1 MSTTAQEFTSRLDAV
16 EERLRAHAAR
26 DFPAGAL
33 TSPDPPTGERWEA
46 GQVWAHVAEFI
57 PYWLG
62 EVRLVVE
69 QRGDQPVPFGR
80 TKSDRVRIAA
90 IERDRSTDQVRLW
103 RRTAGD
109 IASLRAF
116 LDGLSDSAWSAR
128 GLHPT
133 LGEMDLSQIIEEFLV
148 GHLEQ
153 HAGQLDQLAAARR

>member
-1 MSTTAQEFTSRLDAV
+1 MSTGAHEFTSRLDAA

-26 DFPAGAL
+26 DFPADAL

-62 EVRLVVE
+62 EAALVVE
-69 QRGDQPVPFGR
+69 QGGVQPVPFGR
-80 TKSDRVRIAA
+80 TKSDPGRIAA
-90 IERDRSTDQVRLW
+90 IERDRSIDQARLW
-103 RRTAGD
+103 HRTAGD

-116 LDGLSDSAWSAR
+116 LDGLGEDWSTR

-133 LGEMDLSQIIEEFLV
+133 LGEMDLSQIIDEFLV

-153 HAGQLDQLAAARR
+153 HAGQLDQLAAPGR